1 MKAVRSA
8 RLSRHT
14 FRVNTDM
21 QRLSALALLDDLRR
35 QAESTWFQQREVVVV
50 PDKAFR
56 DTRPFALA
64 VWI

>member
-1 MKAVRSA
+1 MKAVRWA
-8 RLSRHT
+8 RLSRRT
-14 FRVNTDM
+14 FRANTDM

-35 QAESTWFQQREVVVV
+35 QAESTRFQQREVVV
-50 PDKAFR
+50 PEKAFR